1 MDARELTKEVEKL
14 TNMYY
19 EMKARLDGLEGI
31 SMKKFL
37 QLDDMKIDVRQ
48 LEDSIIDLRR
58 RNNG

>member
-19 EMKARLDGLEGI
+19 ELKARLDGLESI

-37 QLDDMKIDVRQ
+37 ILDDTKIDVRQ
-48 LEDSIIDLRR
+48 LEDTVIDIRR
-58 RNNG
+58 RING